1 MAKFVCDIEQV
12 TSAGEKIVDASEN
25 MAKSTS
31 TYSTNINQYLSS
43 WKGEC
48 KTELDSTNND
58 NTRAIA
64 SKITRMDEFGEY
76 IKEVAKTI
84 QELEDELAA
93 IKI

>member
-31 TYSTNINQYLSS
+31 TYSTNINQDLSS
-43 WKGEC
+43 WKGEG
-48 KTELDSTNND
+48 KTEFASTNND